1 MSRWMELIELY
12 EYKVSD
18 LVEGRVPRGGKR
30 SLLNLRSDLLGK
42 ELEPAL
48 QRRLIEADRQFRAF
62 TKTGQAPQTG
72 TTVLQRAI
80 PQAAWQAPITARP
93 EEALAWE
100 ELQRLAWH
108 DRVVSELRGWI
119 TEWSKELNLLSLRV
133 LYTMTEN
140 AERLLHAG
148 RERLAVPVSNDPLVS
163 LLDRG
168 VQEELAQA
176 VSALLVSRDGEA
188 RLRAAL
194 SEIHE
199 APFPR
204 HPDEDVLSARIDAIS
219 RERRT
224 PEERDSLIRALR
236 ETYPLPRD
244 PRERP
249 AIRETVRTLM
259 ARFEP
264 LLSGGPSTTMGTVPH
279 HSVLYA
285 QQPELSLG
293 TPDDAAD
300 ELVVFL
306 PGGQATHWR
315 NVDWR
320 WQFISSQWQLLAG
333 SQVALLRPGDSAE
346 SRRVQFT
353 TPTGTF
359 RVFLSGA
366 FALIRADVSPQEEL
380 GRRMATGRA
389 VALLLEPVGAY
400 APLRLAR
407 ATAQWLR
414 DGRIDTTALGPHSA
428 DRYRVASQE
437 ALLAFARK
445 GISTLLTRLES
456 VPASD
461 IAQSVHDAGR
471 SIGVGTTLSARLTE
485 RLHVALHRPEKLP
498 PPMTSSQLE
507 LPLDGQPLS
516 LHLHDDPI
524 TLLIGGRALTLRH
537 DFQGR
542 LAAVLPGFA
551 AQYLQDL
558 LVLRLQ
564 DMSVVL
570 TRHGRWLA
578 VAAELDSTE
587 PREGDAFATVM
598 VDS

>member
-1 MSRWMELIELY
+1 MSRWMELLELY
-12 EYKVSD
+12 EYKVAD

-30 SLLNLRSDLLGK
+30 SLLNLRSDLLGR

-62 TKTGQAPQTG
+62 TRTGQAPQTG

-108 DRVVSELRGWI
+108 DRVVGELRGWI
-119 TEWSKELNLLSLRV
+119 AEWSKELNLLSLRV
-133 LYTMTEN
+133 LYAMAEN

-163 LLDRG
+163 LLDRS

-176 VSALLVSRDGEA
+176 VSGLLVSRDGEA

-204 HPDEDVLSARIDAIS
+204 HPDEDVLAARIDAIS

-224 PEERDSLIRALR
+224 PEERDALIRALR

-249 AIRETVRTLM
+249 AIRETVRALV
-259 ARFEP
+259 AKFEP

-293 TPDDAAD
+293 APDDAAD
-300 ELVVFL
+300 ELVVYL
-306 PGGQATHWR
+306 PGGQATRWR
-315 NVDWR
+315 AVDWR
-320 WQFISSQWQLLAG
+320 WQFIGAQWQLLAD
-333 SQVALLRPGDSAE
+333 SQVALLRPAEPAE
-346 SRRVQFT
+346 SRRVQLT
-353 TPTGTF
+353 TPSGTF
-359 RVFLSGA
+359 RVFLSGD
-366 FALIRADVSPQEEL
+366 FALLRADVSPQEEL

-389 VALLLEPVGAY
+389 VALLLEPAGAY
-400 APLRLAR
+400 ASLRLAR

-414 DGRIDTTALGPHSA
+414 DGRVDADTLGAHSA
-428 DRYRVASQE
+428 ERYRVASQE
-437 ALLAFARK
+437 ALLSFARK
-445 GISTLLTRLES
+445 GISTLLIRLDTMS
-456 VPASD
+456 ASD
-461 IAQSVHDAGR
+461 LAQSVHDASR
-471 SIGVGTTLSARLTE
+471 SIGLGAALAARLTE
-485 RLHVALHRPEKLP
+485 RLHVALHRPETLP
-498 PPMTSSQLE
+498 PPMTSSQLD
-507 LPLDGQPLS
+507 LPLDGQPIS
-516 LHLHDDPI
+516 LHLHDEPL
-524 TLLIGGRALTLRH
+524 TLLIGGRALTLRQ

-570 TRHGRWLA
+570 ARHGRWLA
-578 VAAELDSTE
+578 VAAELDTTV
-587 PREGDAFATVM
+587 PQDPDAAPPLM
-598 VDS
+598 ADG